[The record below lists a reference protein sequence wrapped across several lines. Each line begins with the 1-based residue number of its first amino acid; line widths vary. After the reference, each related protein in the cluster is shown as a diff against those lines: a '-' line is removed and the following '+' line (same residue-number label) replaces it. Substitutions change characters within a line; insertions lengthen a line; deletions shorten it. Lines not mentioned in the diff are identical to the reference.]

1 MINTADLA
9 LAHRYLYY
17 VLMIPVISD
26 KEYDKL
32 EQLAV
37 EDADEDHPIHG
48 VGSSNAEDYPKNVI
62 AIAFDLL
69 GMKPR

>member
-1 MINTADLA
+1 MNTADLA

-17 VLMIPVISD
+17 VAMIPIISD
-26 KEYDKL
+26 EEYDALK
-32 EQLAV
+32 QLAV
-37 EDADEDHPIHG
+37 EEADKDHLIHG